1 MGLFS
6 ARSPYRRSL
15 PHFST
20 INDLKFALFAIQ
32 WDDSGLIMTEKTK
45 DTAVA
50 TNRKAYH
57 DYFIEETV
65 EAGIV
70 LQGTEVKSLRLG
82 LANLTDS
89 YAIVKN
95 EEMYL
100 FNASISPYTHGNIAN
115 HEPLR
120 TRKLLLHKEEIR
132 KLTWKMSQKGFTL
145 IPLKIYFVRGRAK
158 ALIGLAKGKKF
169 YDKRET
175 IKAKESKREVERVV
189 KERNR

>member
-1 MGLFS
+1 
-6 ARSPYRRSL
+6 
-15 PHFST
+15 
-20 INDLKFALFAIQ
+20 
-32 WDDSGLIMTEKTK
+32 MTEKK
-45 DTAVA
+45 QDTAVA

-57 DYFIEETV
+57 DYFIEETL
-65 EAGIV
+65 EAGMS

-95 EEMYL
+95 EEMFL
-100 FNASISPYTHGNIAN
+100 LNANISPYPQGNLAN

-132 KLTWKMSQKGFTL
+132 KLTWKMTQKGFTL
-145 IPLKIYFVRGRAK
+145 IPLKIYFVRGKAK
-158 ALIGLAKGKKF
+158 VLIGLAKGKKA
-169 YDKRET
+169 YDKRDT
-175 IKAKESKREVERVV
+175 IRDKESKREVERIV

>member
-1 MGLFS
+1 
-6 ARSPYRRSL
+6 
-15 PHFST
+15 
-20 INDLKFALFAIQ
+20 
-32 WDDSGLIMTEKTK
+32 MTEKK
-45 DTAVA
+45 PDTAVA
-50 TNRKAYH
+50 TNRKAFH

-65 EAGIV
+65 EAGIA

-95 EEMYL
+95 EEMFL
-100 FNASISPYTHGNIAN
+100 LNASISPYTHGNIAN

-145 IPLKIYFVRGRAK
+145 IPLKIYFVRGKAK
-158 ALIGLAKGKKF
+158 VLIGLAKGKKT

>member
-1 MGLFS
+1 M
-6 ARSPYRRSL
+6 A
-15 PHFST
+15 
-20 INDLKFALFAIQ
+20 
-32 WDDSGLIMTEKTK
+32 EKKTT
-45 DTAVA
+45 DTGAVA

-65 EAGIV
+65 EAGIA

-100 FNASISPYTHGNIAN
+100 LNANISPYTHGNIAN

-120 TRKLLLHKEEIR
+120 TRKLLLHKAEIR

-145 IPLKIYFVRGRAK
+145 IPLKIYFMRGRAK
-158 ALIGLAKGKKF
+158 VLIGLAKGKKSF
-169 YDKRET
+169 DKRDT
-175 IKAKESKREVERVV
+175 IKANEAKREMDRVV

>member
-1 MGLFS
+1 
-6 ARSPYRRSL
+6 
-15 PHFST
+15 
-20 INDLKFALFAIQ
+20 
-32 WDDSGLIMTEKTK
+32 MTEKK
-45 DTAVA
+45 SDTTVA

-57 DYFIEETV
+57 DYFVEETL
-65 EAGIV
+65 EAGLV

-95 EEMYL
+95 EEL
-100 FNASISPYTHGNIAN
+100 FLLNANISPYPHGNIMN

-120 TRKLLLHKEEIR
+120 TRKLLLHREEIR
-132 KLTWKMSQKGFTL
+132 KLIHKMTQKGFTL

-158 ALIGLAKGKKF
+158 VLIGLAKGKKS

-175 IKAKESKREVERVV
+175 IKAKESKREIDRVV

>member
-1 MGLFS
+1 
-6 ARSPYRRSL
+6 
-15 PHFST
+15 
-20 INDLKFALFAIQ
+20 
-32 WDDSGLIMTEKTK
+32 MTEKNK

-65 EAGIV
+65 EAGIA

-100 FNASISPYTHGNIAN
+100 LNANISPYTHGNIAN

-120 TRKLLLHKEEIR
+120 TRKLLLHKAEIR
-132 KLTWKMSQKGFTL
+132 KLTWKMTQKGFTL

>member
-1 MGLFS
+1 
-6 ARSPYRRSL
+6 
-15 PHFST
+15 
-20 INDLKFALFAIQ
+20 
-32 WDDSGLIMTEKTK
+32 MTEKK
-45 DTAVA
+45 QDTAVA
-50 TNRKAYH
+50 TNRKAFH

-65 EAGIV
+65 EAGIA

-100 FNASISPYTHGNIAN
+100 LNANISPYTHGNIAN

-120 TRKLLLHKEEIR
+120 TRKLLLHKVEIR

-158 ALIGLAKGKKF
+158 ALIGLAKGKKSF
-169 YDKRET
+169 DKRDT
-175 IKAKESKREVERVV
+175 IKANEAKREMDRVV

>member
-1 MGLFS
+1 
-6 ARSPYRRSL
+6 
-15 PHFST
+15 
-20 INDLKFALFAIQ
+20 
-32 WDDSGLIMTEKTK
+32 MTEKK
-45 DTAVA
+45 QDTAVA
-50 TNRKAYH
+50 TNRKAFH
-57 DYFIEETV
+57 DYFVEETV
-65 EAGIV
+65 EAGIA

-95 EEMYL
+95 EEMFL
-100 FNASISPYTHGNIAN
+100 LNANISPYTHGNIAN

-132 KLTWKMSQKGFTL
+132 KITWKVSQKGFTL
-145 IPLKIYFVRGRAK
+145 IPLKIYFVRGKAK
-158 ALIGLAKGKKF
+158 VLIGLAKGKKF

>member
-1 MGLFS
+1 
-6 ARSPYRRSL
+6 
-15 PHFST
+15 
-20 INDLKFALFAIQ
+20 
-32 WDDSGLIMTEKTK
+32 MTEKTK

-100 FNASISPYTHGNIAN
+100 FNANISPYTHGNIAN

-145 IPLKIYFVRGRAK
+145 IPLKIYFVRGKAK

>member
-1 MGLFS
+1 
-6 ARSPYRRSL
+6 
-15 PHFST
+15 
-20 INDLKFALFAIQ
+20 
-32 WDDSGLIMTEKTK
+32 MTGKK
-45 DTAVA
+45 QDTAVA
-50 TNRKAYH
+50 TNRKAFH
-57 DYFIEETV
+57 DYFVEETV
-65 EAGIV
+65 EAGIA

-100 FNASISPYTHGNIAN
+100 LNANISPYTHGNIAN

-132 KLTWKMSQKGFTL
+132 KITWKVSQKGFTL
-145 IPLKIYFVRGRAK
+145 IPLKIYFVRGKAK
-158 ALIGLAKGKKF
+158 VLIGLAKGKKSF
-169 YDKRET
+169 DKRDT
-175 IKAKESKREVERVV
+175 IRAKESKREVERVV

>member
-1 MGLFS
+1 
-6 ARSPYRRSL
+6 
-15 PHFST
+15 
-20 INDLKFALFAIQ
+20 
-32 WDDSGLIMTEKTK
+32 MTEKK
-45 DTAVA
+45 QDTAVA

-57 DYFIEETV
+57 DYFIEETL
-65 EAGIV
+65 EAGMS

-95 EEMYL
+95 EEMFL
-100 FNASISPYTHGNIAN
+100 LNANISPYPQGNLAN

-132 KLTWKMSQKGFTL
+132 KLTWKMTQKGFTL
-145 IPLKIYFVRGRAK
+145 IPLKIYFTRGKAK
-158 ALIGLAKGKKF
+158 VLIGLAKGKKS

-175 IKAKESKREVERVV
+175 IRAKESKREVERVV